1 MPETPV
7 KDMEKHR
14 EDEKRRANQ
23 DKDKRSKKD
32 LIYEEDEVAVKSRNK
47 AGRFIKPEKKAEEK
61 EEEQIKV
68 VTVPD
73 SLTIKELADKMKIQP
88 SVIIKKLFMQGQIV
102 TLNSEVSY
110 EDAEN
115 IAIEYDIICE
125 KEVKVDVIEELLKE
139 DEEDEEDGLDEIED
153 EEGLLDIEDEEVPLA
168 EAVVSS
174 GVHHYVQHVCE
185 LVASGLLPIFLAGS
199 NRKKKK
205 EVSGLK
211 ERLEGGTERKDN

>member
-1 MPETPV
+1 MADDVPGPGGETGDPDPGDAEPDVPEPVVPGPAPETAPV
-7 KDMEKHR
+7 TPVVTLEDAPVPLAAQVLDTTEVPAAMPVAAVAPQADLEAEEVVQI
-14 EDEKRRANQ
+14 EDE
-23 DKDKRSKKD
+23 
-32 LIYEEDEVAVKSRNK
+32 EVPLAV
-47 AGRFIKPEKKAEEK
+47 
-61 EEEQIKV
+61 
-68 VTVPD
+68 
-73 SLTIKELADKMKIQP
+73 L
-88 SVIIKKLFMQGQIV
+88 
-102 TLNSEVSY
+102 
-110 EDAEN
+110 
-115 IAIEYDIICE
+115 
-125 KEVKVDVIEELLKE
+125 